1 LLKTSNALR
10 YTTKSQLVKANE
22 IAKDYLKSANS
33 LMKLPSRCDYHI
45 YIFTSEKEAAMQK
58 KQFNETVYTDINAFV
73 FGRAKYPV
81 ALTNGM
87 VIGGGTVYPEVNFT
101 LPTMQITKDTMPDV
115 IRNYTEI
122 ITGICERA
130 KELYVP
136 GFVAEIETLPPM
148 TENPEWGIEVCKTV
162 VGIVKE
168 YEVKHGIKGAV
179 RITPNDIREGSGLE
193 HMWRGWHW
201 DAMLKTFEGCAKAGA
216 DFLAVESVGGKEV
229 HDDAIMYCD
238 IAKSIFALSVLG
250 CADMNKLWTEIAAI
264 AARTGTIAAGDTACG
279 FGNTAMVLADRN
291 YIPRVFAA
299 AVRVVTAVRSLV
311 AIECG
316 AKGPH
321 KDCGYEGVYIKAI
334 TGTPIS
340 MEGGTAACAHLSPV
354 GNIAACVA
362 DIWSNESIQNIK
374 LLGGMA
380 PTVSFEQ
387 LVYDCRLMN
396 EASARGQQTALL
408 LRDLHAD
415 SDSKLDPQAYV
426 LRPDIALDISKELVK
441 IDGYYP
447 RAKKA
452 AALALSHIQKAHDQ
466 GSLALDDKEL
476 MWLENIANTVEEL
489 PADVGEFTENIIG
502 ECDKLDPKKYD
513 M

>member
-1 LLKTSNALR
+1 M
-10 YTTKSQLVKANE
+10 
-22 IAKDYLKSANS
+22 AKMN
-33 LMKLPSRCDYHI
+33 
-45 YIFTSEKEAAMQK
+45 
-58 KQFNETVYTDINAFV
+58 FNETAYKNLSDFVY
-73 FGRAKYPV
+73 GKSLYPV
-81 ALTNGM
+81 SLKNGM
-87 VIGGGTVYPEVNFT
+87 SIGGGIVYPEVNFT
-101 LPTMQITKDTMPDV
+101 LPPMLIEKDTMPEV
-115 IRNYTEI
+115 IRQYREI
-122 ITGICERA
+122 ITGICDRA

-136 GFVAEIETLPPM
+136 GFVAEIETLPPL
-148 TENPEWGIEVCKTV
+148 TENPEWGIEVCKNV
-162 VGIVKE
+162 VDIMKE
-168 YEVKHGIKGAV
+168 YEVKHGVKSAV
-179 RITPNDIREGSGLE
+179 RITPNDIREGPSVE
-193 HMWRGWHW
+193 HMWHGRHW

-216 DFLAVESVGGKEV
+216 DFLSVESVGGKEV
-229 HDDAIMYCD
+229 HDDAIMFCD
-238 IAKSIFALSVLG
+238 IEKSIFALSVLG
-250 CADMNKLWTEIAAI
+250 CTDMDKLWTEIVSI
-264 AARTGTIAAGDTACG
+264 GERTGTVAAGDTACG

-299 AVRVVTAVRSLV
+299 AVRVITAVRSLV

-321 KDCGYEGVYIKAI
+321 KDCGYEGAYVKAI

-340 MEGGTAACAHLSPV
+340 LEGRTAACAHLSPV

-396 EASARGQQTALL
+396 EATKRGPETALL

-415 SDSKLDPQAYV
+415 SDSKFDPQAYV
-426 LRPDIALDISKELVK
+426 LRPDVVLDISKEIVK
-441 IDGYYP
+441 EEGYYA
-447 RAKKA
+447 RSKKA
-452 AALALSHIQKAHDQ
+452 AELAFSHIQKAYDS
-466 GSLALDDKEL
+466 GDVELNDKEL
-476 MWLENIANTVEEL
+476 TWLENLSDTVADM
-489 PADVGEFTENIIG
+489 PSDVGEFTEDIIG